1 MFHTH
6 PRLTGAPRLSAADV
20 ETLQYVKSLAN
31 KVPHSNNIEVKM
43 CIRDR
48 ARGTVAYYVSDST
61 EQFDRLA
68 HVFLGEYAGGSVQLM
83 TRGSFVKRGGSF
95 FITYKETQATGY
107 EGCVTTVKVEGSD
120 KVSMLRFGPAPS
132 QLVIERGKRHVCH
145 YETGQGALSL
155 GVAAD
160 EIHSRLSEK
169 GGRVRFSYMLDVDD
183 ASVSRNIVD
192 ITVKPTI

>member
-1 MFHTH
+1 MKDDYLITIH
-6 PRLTGAPRLSAADV
+6 
-20 ETLQYVKSLAN
+20 
-31 KVPHSNNIEVKM
+31 
-43 CIRDR
+43 
-48 ARGTVAYYVSDST
+48 GTMEQNGGSD
-61 EQFDRLA
+61 
-68 HVFLGEYAGGSVQLM
+68 SVQLM

-95 FITYKETQATGY
+95 FITYKETQTTGY
-107 EGCVTTVKVEGSD
+107 DGCVTTVKVEGSD
-120 KVSMLRFGPAPS
+120 KVSMMRFGPVPS

-192 ITVKPTI
+192 ITVKPTM

>member
-1 MFHTH
+1 MKEDYLITI
-6 PRLTGAPRLSAADV
+6 
-20 ETLQYVKSLAN
+20 Q
-31 KVPHSNNIEVKM
+31 
-43 CIRDR
+43 
-48 ARGTVAYYVSDST
+48 GTMEQNGGSD
-61 EQFDRLA
+61 
-68 HVFLGEYAGGSVQLM
+68 SVQLM

-145 YETGQGALSL
+145 YDTGQGSLSL

-192 ITVKPTI
+192 ITVKPNM